1 MWVTRT
7 VALAALL
14 GSGNLALAQAD
25 VADAA
30 MQRDNSRVASL
41 LQEGADVNAGQADG
55 ATALHW
61 AAYHGDAA
69 LAELLL
75 EAGAEIAIVDPAG
88 ASQLVV
94 GIVGSRDNQIRNL
107 QPDIGFLFQPLQRVE
122 DGL

>member
-14 GSGNLALAQAD
+14 GSANLALAQAD

-30 MQRDNSRVASL
+30 MQRDNERVASL
-41 LQEGADVNAGQADG
+41 LQEGANVNAGQADG

-69 LAELLL
+69 LAERLLQ
-75 EAGAEIAIVDPAG
+75 AGADVSAANRNGSTPLWLA
-88 ASQLVV
+88 ASHGDAAMVETL
-94 GIVGSRDNQIRNL
+94 R
-107 QPDIGFLFQPLQRVE
+107 PLC
-122 DGL
+122 